1 MMKLILYCCALFC
14 GTYFHAQTTYAELF
28 YDDNSQTG
36 IQSFDN
42 VASGN
47 YAIAL
52 GTASTAR
59 QLGSV
64 ANG

>member
-1 MMKLILYCCALFC
+1 MMKSTLFCCALIC
-14 GTYFHAQTTYAELF
+14 GTFFYAQTNNAVLKYN
-28 YDDNSQTG
+28 DNSQTG

-52 GTASTAR
+52 GKGSYAR
-59 QLGSV
+59 
-64 ANG
+64 